1 MGILSALGVNKD
13 VEAEV
18 KEAREDIQWIVQ
30 TAIASAMGSLTNENG
45 LIPFTLNSV
54 ATFIGKD
61 GPVDQLVDRSLKK
74 ADGFVDIQ
82 LKKVKSMRASI
93 I

>member
-45 LIPFTLNSV
+45 LIPFTLNSL
-54 ATFIGKD
+54 ATFTGKD

-74 ADGFVDIQ
+74 VDGFVDIQ